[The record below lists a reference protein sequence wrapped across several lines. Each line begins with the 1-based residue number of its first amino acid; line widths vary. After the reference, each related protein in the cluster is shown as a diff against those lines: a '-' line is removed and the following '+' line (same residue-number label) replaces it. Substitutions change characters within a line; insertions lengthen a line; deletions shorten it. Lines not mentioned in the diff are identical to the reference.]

1 MIEQVRQHFPELK
14 MVTFKYEENISHEEL
29 MEIAKN
35 RLSEKGGS
43 QLVVANRV
51 EEFKQ
56 DGTQVARLLESKQE
70 PQKHIGKK
78 DIASAILDRI
88 ELTA

>member
-1 MIEQVRQHFPELK
+1 
-14 MVTFKYEENISHEEL
+14 
-29 MEIAKN
+29 
-35 RLSEKGGS
+35 LSEKGGS

-56 DGTQVARLLESKQE
+56 DGTQVAWLLESKQE

-78 DIASAILDRI
+78 DIANAILDRI